1 MLECEHVQAA
11 LSARLDGE
19 PTGYPDDIIDA
30 HLASCEECQAF
41 YRQAI
46 ALNQQLLGG
55 NTGVDNAPDLSEL
68 ILAGVEPE
76 WRRRASSR
84 ALGLALTRILL
95 VTLGIIYMIWSINI
109 LALSPVQV
117 MDDGY
122 ADLLVETAAL
132 RLALGF
138 GLFFAAWQPRLVVGM
153 LPMVGALLTF
163 SAGFAARDVVL
174 GMVAGNQL
182 GFLLLLLLTVA
193 VLAWS
198 WLNNYGLA
206 AFRQTWDSLSAK
218 PN

>member
-1 MLECEHVQAA
+1 MLECEDVQAA

-19 PTGYPDDIIDA
+19 PSGYPDDIIDA
-30 HLASCEECQAF
+30 HRASCEECQVF

-46 ALNQQLLGG
+46 ALNQQLLGSG
-55 NTGVDNAPDLSEL
+55 TGADTAPDLSDL

-76 WRRRASSR
+76 WRRRANSR

-95 VTLGIIYMIWSINI
+95 VGIGIIYVIWAVSI
-109 LALSPVQV
+109 LAQSPAQV
-117 MDDGY
+117 VDDGY

-132 RLALGF
+132 RLSLGF
-138 GLFFAAWQPRLVVGM
+138 GLFSAAWQPRLVVGM
-153 LPMVGALLTF
+153 LPMVGALWTF
-163 SAGFAARDVVL
+163 SAGFAARDVIL
-174 GMVAGNQL
+174 GMASGEQL
-182 GFLLLLLLTVA
+182 GFLLLLMFTVA

-198 WLNNYGLA
+198 WFNNYGRA